1 MTALNATVVVTA
13 LARHAGTP
21 RATSR
26 RYSGAQTA
34 ATVTARNTVA
44 STSRRM
50 AAAAT
55 ARTTT
60 IPERAQRR
68 LRDTNL
74 SRRRGDETFR
84 TGEGSG
90 SQTVSRR
97 VVSTRP
103 TDRRS

>member
-1 MTALNATVVVTA
+1 MEVDKPGLPPRVAGRRRLIAPRPATRGENAATTALNATVVVTA

-55 ARTTT
+55 ARTT
-60 IPERAQRR
+60 IPERA
-68 LRDTNL
+68 
-74 SRRRGDETFR
+74 
-84 TGEGSG
+84 
-90 SQTVSRR
+90 
-97 VVSTRP
+97 
-103 TDRRS
+103 